1 MYVGSEIIKKI
12 TVERMF
18 ALSQNIEIEFK
29 NMLTKV
35 EYERLFEYFNI
46 GKNQQFTQENHY
58 FDTPDFSLKDK
69 GTALRIRKKGKI
81 YEMTLKQPAAIGL
94 LETNQLISEEA
105 ASMAIHQGL
114 LPPGI
119 IQKLIEKL
127 DISFSTIE
135 YFGLLITERVE
146 LEYRNGLLVVD
157 HSIYLNNEDYE
168 LEYEVE
174 NYQSGKEIFLE
185 LLKRLN
191 IPERKTENKIRRFY
205 RQKYQQTNNN
215 SY

>member
-1 MYVGSEIIKKI
+1 
-12 TVERMF
+12 
-18 ALSQNIEIEFK
+18 
-29 NMLTKV
+29 
-35 EYERLFEYFNI
+35 
-46 GKNQQFTQENHY
+46 
-58 FDTPDFSLKDK
+58 
-69 GTALRIRKKGKI
+69 
-81 YEMTLKQPAAIGL
+81 
-94 LETNQLISEEA
+94 
-105 ASMAIHQGL
+105 
-114 LPPGI
+114 
-119 IQKLIEKL
+119 
-127 DISFSTIE
+127 
-135 YFGLLITERVE
+135 
-146 LEYRNGLLVVD
+146 VD